1 MAPLALWLWSL
12 ALAALFWGAAALRHG
27 LLQSNAYDLGLFDQW
42 AWLLAAG
49 QPPIS
54 SMEGVHVLADHAA
67 WLFPVIALPYR
78 LLASPQW
85 LLASQAL
92 ALSLTAVPL
101 WAVARQAGL
110 APRLAWLVCGLWWLQ
125 PVVFNANLFDFHP
138 EVWAMPA
145 LAGCFWALRARRS
158 GLWLA
163 LLLVVLGCRDGLAL
177 VVLGLGLGAALERR
191 WRPALVAGGL
201 GLGWLLLLSRWF
213 YPWLRGEGPKAAAA
227 AYGHLGGSVETIALN
242 LLTRPQLVL
251 QQVSPVDALVYGLL
265 LAVAVAPFW
274 RRASLPTLASA
285 LPLVLSNLI
294 SSTSSQRTLIH
305 HYNLPVAVIVVVAA
319 VDGLA
324 VAPPARLPWRRL
336 AWAALC
342 WAALA
347 KPWFFSGPYLERV
360 ALVRPAA
367 AAIASISPREAVLT
381 TSYLVPQLSRR
392 QRIAFPR
399 PEIATAAL
407 ERFDVLLLHP
417 DDPGW
422 ASDRPTQERL
432 LEGARLAGWQ
442 CRPWGHQGLELCRRP
457 GEPG

>member
-1 MAPLALWLWSL
+1 VAPLALWLWSL
-12 ALAALFWGAAALRHG
+12 ALAFVWWGASALRHA

-49 QPPIS
+49 RPPIS

-67 WLFPVIALPYR
+67 WLLPLVALPYR

-110 APRLAWLVCGLWWLQ
+110 SARLAWLACGLWWLQ

-145 LAGCFWALRARRS
+145 LAGCFWAQRS
-158 GLWLA
+158 GRHRLWLA
-163 LLLVVLGCRDGLAL
+163 LMLVLLGCRDGLAL
-177 VVLGLGLGAALERR
+177 VVVGLGVGAALERR
-191 WRPALVAGGL
+191 WRAALLAFGL
-201 GLGWLLLLSRWF
+201 GLGWLLLLSRWL
-213 YPWLRGEGPKAAAA
+213 YPLLRGEGPKAAAA
-227 AYGHLGGSVETIALN
+227 AYGHLGDSVEAIALN
-242 LLTRPQLVL
+242 LITSPQLAL
-251 QQVSPVDALVYGLL
+251 QQVSPLDALLYLVLL
-265 LAVAVAPFW
+265 SVAVAPFW
-274 RRASLPTLASA
+274 RGASLPTLATA

-294 SSTSSQRTLIH
+294 SSTTSQRTLIH
-305 HYNLPVAVIVVVAA
+305 HYNLPVAVIAVVAA

-324 VAPPARLPWRRL
+324 VAPSPRLPWRRL
-336 AWAALC
+336 AWAAVC

-347 KPWFFSGPYLERV
+347 KPWFFSGPYLERL

-367 AAIASISPREAVLT
+367 AAMATIGPDEAVLT
-381 TSYLVPQLSRR
+381 TSYLVPHLSGRE
-392 QRIAFPR
+392 QIAFPR
-399 PEIATAAL
+399 PEIDTAAL
-407 ERFDVLLLHP
+407 DRFDVLLLHP

-432 LEGARLAGWQ
+432 LEGARQMGWRCQ
-442 CRPWGHQGLELCRRP
+442 PWGPQGMELCRRP
-457 GEPG
+457 G

>member
-1 MAPLALWLWSL
+1 MAPIALWLWSL
-12 ALAALFWGAAALRHG
+12 AVALVFWGAAALRHA

-49 QPPIS
+49 RPPIS

-67 WLFPVIALPYR
+67 WLFPLVALPYR
-78 LLASPQW
+78 LLATPQW

-92 ALSLTAVPL
+92 ALGLTAIPL

-110 APRLAWLVCGLWWLQ
+110 TPRLAWLVCGLWWLQ

-145 LAGCFWALRARRS
+145 LAGSFWALRAGRRWR
-158 GLWLA
+158 GLGRRLGRR
-163 LLLVVLGCRDGLAL
+163 GCRDGLAR

-191 WRPALVAGGL
+191 WRAALLAWGL
-201 GLGWLLLLSRWF
+201 GLGWLVLLSRWL
-213 YPWLRGEGPKAAAA
+213 YPLLRGEGPKAAAA
-227 AYGHLGGSVETIALN
+227 AYGHLGGSVEAIVLN
-242 LLTRPQLVL
+242 LLTRPQMVL
-251 QQVSPVDALVYGLL
+251 QQVPLLDALVYLLL

-274 RRASLPTLASA
+274 RRASLPTLATG
-285 LPLVLSNLI
+285 LPLVLANLL

-324 VAPPARLPWRRL
+324 VARPQGLPWRRL

-347 KPWFFSGPYLERV
+347 KPWFFSGPYLERL
-360 ALVRPAA
+360 ALVRPAG
-367 AAIASISPREAVLT
+367 AAIATIAPGEAVLT
-381 TSYLVPQLSRR
+381 TSYLVPQLSGRG
-392 QRIAFPR
+392 RIAFPR
-399 PEIATAAL
+399 PELATADLAS
-407 ERFDVLLLHP
+407 FDVLLLHP

-432 LEGARLAGWQ
+432 LEAARSAGWR
-442 CRPWGHQGLELCRRP
+442 CRPWGDQGMELCRRP
-457 GEPG
+457 DPRT